1 MPTRAFDARPLDGP
15 VEASAPQTNRDAF
28 DHAGAQ
34 ELRNIRVQGRRT
46 SLRLEGPMWDALEEV
61 CLREG
66 VGMDRLISC
75 IRATSEGNLAS
86 AVRTFLVAYY
96 RSAATEQGH
105 KAAGHG
111 LFRDR

>member
-1 MPTRAFDARPLDGP
+1 MPTRALESRPLDGP
-15 VEASAPQTNRDAF
+15 EEASAPQSNRDAL
-28 DHAGAQ
+28 DHGGAQ
-34 ELRNIRVQGRRT
+34 ELRNIRVRGRRT
-46 SLRLEGPMWDALEEV
+46 SLRLESPMWDALEEV

-96 RSAATEQGH
+96 RAAATEQGH

-111 LFRDR
+111 LFRDC

>member
-1 MPTRAFDARPLDGP
+1 MPTRALESRPLDGP
-15 VEASAPQTNRDAF
+15 VEASAPRSKRDAV
-28 DHAGAQ
+28 DHGAQ
-34 ELRNIRVQGRRT
+34 ELRNIRVQERRT
-46 SLRLEGPMWDALEEV
+46 SLRLESPMWDALEEV

-86 AVRTFLVAYY
+86 AVRTFLVTYY
-96 RSAATEQGH
+96 RAAATEQGH

-111 LFRDR
+111 LFRDC